1 MCNIIESKLE
11 REEKERNNYMEE
23 NSGYLNCVYSV
34 YVDKVDNER

>member
-23 NSGYLNCVYSV
+23 NSGYLNCVY
-34 YVDKVDNER
+34 VDKVDNER